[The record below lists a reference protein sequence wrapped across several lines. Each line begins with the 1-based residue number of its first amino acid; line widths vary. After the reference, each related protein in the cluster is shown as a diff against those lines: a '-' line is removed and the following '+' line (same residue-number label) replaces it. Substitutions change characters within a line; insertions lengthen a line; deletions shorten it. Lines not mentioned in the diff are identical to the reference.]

1 MGAID
6 PETDR
11 EILIALDS
19 KVDKLCE
26 SIERLAISLEK
37 LETKKVNDL
46 NIRLTKLEKW
56 RNEWGGAY
64 IILAI
69 AALVMSLG
77 VAVKTFLK

>member
-1 MGAID
+1 MAID

-11 EILIALDS
+11 EILITLDS

-26 SIERLAISLEK
+26 SIERLAVSLEK

-46 NIRLTKLEKW
+46 DTRMIKLEKW

-69 AALVMSLG
+69 VALITSG
-77 VAVKTFLK
+77 VAAVKTFFK

>member
-1 MGAID
+1 MAID

-11 EILIALDS
+11 EILITLDS

-46 NIRLTKLEKW
+46 DDRMTKIEKW

-69 AALVMSLG
+69 AALVTSLV
-77 VAVKTFLK
+77 VAVKTFFK